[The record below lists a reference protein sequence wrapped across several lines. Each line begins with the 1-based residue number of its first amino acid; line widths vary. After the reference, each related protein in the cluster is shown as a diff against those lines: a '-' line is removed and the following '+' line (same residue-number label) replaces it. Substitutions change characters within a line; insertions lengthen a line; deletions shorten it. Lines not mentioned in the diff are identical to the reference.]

1 MNRRQEPCRNF
12 LRGSCKYG
20 AQCKFL
26 HVSPQQSKSNSFGF
40 GTQSTSQSIQTSQQ
54 QKPNPYGFGVQNNS
68 QLKGASDFGARNQ
81 SLAKPFENKWTRS
94 SSVAPSKQT
103 DTQPQAP
110 VHICTDPESCKR
122 QIAEDFKNEAPI
134 WKLTCYSHGK
144 NGPCDILGDIS
155 FEELRAVA
163 YEDARQGCSLQSIV
177 ERERNLLNSKLL
189 DFDNLLR
196 NPYVLQK
203 SGVPMVGPSPGTN
216 SVAPFGASQS
226 NAPPVFSSFSQLGAV
241 TNAGSSFRAS
251 APGTPSNTVFG
262 QSNSFQNPSQNTTFG
277 QLSSS
282 QNSSPN
288 NIFGQSNSFQ
298 NTSQS
303 TNFGQSNSFL
313 NTSQASAGF
322 EMKFGPPVAFGSQL
336 ASQPFGSSPGIG
348 MSNFSAGDFK
358 ATNNQFFPQPGSS
371 SSQSKSFDDW
381 LKVPSDSA
389 NQSSNEDT
397 HSESIDASI
406 WLKKEWSI
414 GEIPEEEPPQR
425 FCT

>member
-1 MNRRQEPCRNF
+1 
-12 LRGSCKYG
+12 
-20 AQCKFL
+20 
-26 HVSPQQSKSNSFGF
+26 
-40 GTQSTSQSIQTSQQ
+40 
-54 QKPNPYGFGVQNNS
+54 
-68 QLKGASDFGARNQ
+68 
-81 SLAKPFENKWTRS
+81 
-94 SSVAPSKQT
+94 
-103 DTQPQAP
+103 
-110 VHICTDPESCKR
+110 
-122 QIAEDFKNEAPI
+122 
-134 WKLTCYSHGK
+134 
-144 NGPCDILGDIS
+144 
-155 FEELRAVA
+155 
-163 YEDARQGCSLQSIV
+163 
-177 ERERNLLNSKLL
+177 
-189 DFDNLLR
+189 
-196 NPYVLQK
+196 
-203 SGVPMVGPSPGTN
+203 MVGPSPGTN

-241 TNAGSSFRAS
+241 TNAGSSFRQFCLFFFRAS

-303 TNFGQSNSFL
+303 TNFGRSNSFL

-389 NQSSNEDT
+389 NQSSNEYQRKSRPKGFVPKGFDNLIRQKFQGKQKLKKVYFLLPEAERYLML
-397 HSESIDASI
+397 SVCAIDARMS
-406 WLKKEWSI
+406 L
-414 GEIPEEEPPQR
+414 
-425 FCT
+425 